1 MKVFHK
7 NTEVRHWLQD
17 YGFDKESHT
26 ILCQPCQFETCI
38 LSESGLYSIW
48 VGVDFNSL
56 LVHIYVEYDYGGEVT
71 RHTADFSDVDV
82 DHEETFMQALEEL
95 VSYYLETYK

>member
-1 MKVFHK
+1 MTRLERLLHLI
-7 NTEVRHWLQD
+7 ERYD
-17 YGFDKESHT
+17 
-26 ILCQPCQFETCI
+26 
-38 LSESGLYSIW
+38 GLYSIW

-56 LVHIYVEYDYGGEVT
+56 LIHIYVEYDCGGEVT

-82 DHEETFMQALEEL
+82 DHEEPFMKALEEL